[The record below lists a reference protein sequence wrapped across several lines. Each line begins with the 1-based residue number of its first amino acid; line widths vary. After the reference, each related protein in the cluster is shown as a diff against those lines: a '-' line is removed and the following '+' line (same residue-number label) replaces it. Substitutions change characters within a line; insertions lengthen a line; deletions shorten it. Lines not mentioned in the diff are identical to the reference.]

1 MSINKIGA
9 YLKDELKNS
18 IVRFNEEMM
27 FHTSFRI
34 GGIADIF
41 ISISHG
47 SIDDIKRAVVI
58 ARDSAFPLKV
68 IGCGSNLLISDDGLR
83 GIVLDCKDAL
93 NQIVFNDNRVTVGA
107 GCLLKNLSLEAAK
120 RGLSGLEFSVGI
132 PGSVGGAL
140 IMNAGA
146 NNCDISNVVE
156 TVKILDTDGNLF
168 VLDKKDMSFGYRH
181 SRLKGDKYIILSA
194 ELILNRG
201 DREAISQLMED
212 EIKKRNEKFPL
223 DFPNAGSIFKRP
235 KEGYPGKWI
244 EMAGCKGMRVGD
256 AEVSVKHANF
266 IINRGNAKARDV
278 LSLIDKVK
286 EMVFKKFD
294 VALEPEIIFWD
305 S

>member
-1 MSINKIGA
+1 MLINKIGA
-9 YLKDELKNS
+9 YLKNELKNS
-18 IVRFNEEMM
+18 ILRFNEEMRL
-27 FHTSFRI
+27 HTSFKI

-41 ISISHG
+41 ISHG
-47 SIDDIKRAVVI
+47 SIDDIKKAVVT
-58 ARDSAFPLKV
+58 ARNAAVPLKV
-68 IGCGSNLLISDDGLR
+68 IGCGSNLLISDNGVR
-83 GIVLDCKDAL
+83 GIVLDCKNAL
-93 NQIVFNDNRVTVGA
+93 NQIIFNDNRVIVGA

-120 RGLSGLEFSVGI
+120 RGLSGLEFAVGI

-146 NNCDISNVVE
+146 NDCDISTVVA
-156 TVKILDTDGNLF
+156 TVNILDTDGNLF
-168 VLDKKDMSFGYRH
+168 MLDKKDMSFGYRH
-181 SRLKGDKYIILSA
+181 SRLNGGKYIILSA
-194 ELILNRG
+194 ELVLNRG
-201 DREAISQLMED
+201 NKEAISQLMEN

-256 AEVSVKHANF
+256 AEVSIKHANF
-266 IINRGNAKARDV
+266 IINRGNAKACDV

-286 EMVFKKFD
+286 EMVFKRFN
-294 VALEPEIIFWD
+294 VTLEPEIIFWD